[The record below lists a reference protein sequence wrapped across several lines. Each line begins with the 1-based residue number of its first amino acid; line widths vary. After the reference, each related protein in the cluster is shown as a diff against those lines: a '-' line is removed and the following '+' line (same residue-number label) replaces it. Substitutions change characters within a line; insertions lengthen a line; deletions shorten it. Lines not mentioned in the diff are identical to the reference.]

1 MTPHRRIPDTLPPP
15 VSQPL
20 AAGDAVRVLGRRR
33 AALLRRDAGGEAVLA
48 AMPTGSAAD
57 TGSWFGKRRVCLAFT
72 PTALLLFAT
81 GPRPLCRR
89 IPLTE
94 LRQTQYNTVTGE
106 LVFAPAS
113 VPVRAVALPPLEAA
127 RALAQLG
134 RG

>member
-1 MTPHRRIPDTLPPP
+1 MP
-15 VSQPL
+15 
-20 AAGDAVRVLGRRR
+20 R
-33 AALLRRDAGGEAVLA
+33 AAPPYRKLVRQTARL
-48 AMPTGSAAD
+48 P
-57 TGSWFGKRRVCLAFT
+57 AFT

-94 LRQTQYNTVTGE
+94 LRQTQYNTIYGE